1 MTDLASPTD
10 LSTPTDHDLKCAI
23 VEELGWTPN
32 VNADQ
37 VGIGVTDGA
46 VTLSG
51 EVTDYPAKQAAVSA
65 ALRVRGVA
73 AVADEIVVEHTMGL
87 RPDADIA
94 RDAADALARTVV
106 VPAGSVNAT
115 VQDHVVTLTGAVGW
129 EFQRRAARNAVGSL
143 KAVRS
148 VVSRITL
155 EPPTVISPVEAKI
168 NITRALVRNARVD
181 ATRIEVAVDG
191 TQIRLTGKVTSW
203 AERHQAEY
211 AGWSTPG
218 VTHVDNQL
226 RIVGSA

>member
-1 MTDLASPTD
+1 MTNVFS
-10 LSTPTDHDLKCAI
+10 STDHDLKSAI
-23 VEELGWTPN
+23 TEELHWTPN
-32 VNADQ
+32 VNADH

-51 EVTDYPAKQAAVSA
+51 QVADYPAKQAAISA
-65 ALRVRGVA
+65 ALRVHGVA
-73 AVADEIVVEHTMGL
+73 AVADEIVVEHAMGR

-94 RDAADALARTVV
+94 RNAADALAATVV
-106 VPAGSVNAT
+106 VPADSVTAT
-115 VQDHVVTLTGAVGW
+115 VHDHVVTLTGAVGW
-129 EFQRRAARNAVGSL
+129 EYQRHAAQHAVASL
-143 KAVRS
+143 KAVRA
-148 VVSRITL
+148 VVNHIML
-155 EPPTVISPVEAKI
+155 EPPIVISPVDART
-168 NITRALVRNARVD
+168 NIARALVRNARLD
-181 ATRIEVAVDG
+181 ATNIDVAIDG